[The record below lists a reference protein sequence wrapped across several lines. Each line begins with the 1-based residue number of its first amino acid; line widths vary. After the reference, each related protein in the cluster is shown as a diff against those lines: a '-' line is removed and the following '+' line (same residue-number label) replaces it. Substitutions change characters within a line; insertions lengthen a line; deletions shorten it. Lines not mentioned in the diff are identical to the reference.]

1 MHVHVVQSRDAD
13 WDLSDKIRQ
22 ALDGK
27 IVPLELSFSE
37 VSRFYQLPDALNKAA
52 DVNIALLFPRKE
64 EACIAA
70 ETLRELR
77 ELGVKVV
84 FYFADELGTY
94 EDDIIA
100 DVLGLLGA

>member
-37 VSRFYQLPDALNKAA
+37 VPRFYQLPDALNNAA

-70 ETLRELR
+70 GTLQELR
-77 ELGVKVV
+77 RRGAKVV